1 MKILLSY
8 YHVFLNFSILD
19 SLVCPVG
26 CPTLCPDG
34 CCTLANAYC
43 CPDLKHCAPSPNKCS
58 QSKSELVKKKL
69 LSVGKY
75 NCNGTDEIQCPGGCC
90 HGGPNWPNWPNWHCC
105 RYGAFCAPYAED
117 CIIAKILKSVKKK
130 LLSVVKSNCDGP
142 DETQCSGGCCHEGPN
157 WHCCPDGRYC
167 AAEAEDCQISRGPYP
182 DDCKYHGYQNVDPS
196 AQCYCERKWGTGYC
210 FDTFENCCIS

>member
-19 SLVCPVG
+19 SLVLQDKIKWEFYNYFYSSFSTYTYLLANSKPFTELSVG
-26 CPTLCPDG
+26 KTPCGPDETLCPGG
-34 CCTLANAYC
+34 CCTLADAYC
-43 CPDLKHCAPSPNKCS
+43 CPDLKHCAPSPDKCP
-58 QSKSELVKKKL
+58 QSKSESVKKKL

-117 CIIAKILKSVKKK
+117 CIIASHLPFS
-130 LLSVVKSNCDGP
+130 
-142 DETQCSGGCCHEGPN
+142 QAGG
-157 WHCCPDGRYC
+157 
-167 AAEAEDCQISRGPYP
+167 
-182 DDCKYHGYQNVDPS
+182 
-196 AQCYCERKWGTGYC
+196 
-210 FDTFENCCIS
+210 